1 MNLMQGRSGFAGSDA
16 LLSSSYSGPY
26 LPRKHFRVHAAIPPP
41 APHAVKRVEQG
52 EILEPP
58 APRPQRIQEGV
69 AAYVATG
76 TRSLAGQ
83 VWNALPFWRAQPNAN
98 ASGEAVIDG
107 DFVREVA
114 KQAAQVFHPD
124 AASDSAYADLERRW
138 RNLETLCSSS

>member
-1 MNLMQGRSGFAGSDA
+1 MQGKSGFVGTDA
-16 LLSSSYSGPY
+16 LLCSSFAGPY
-26 LPRKHFRVHAAIPPP
+26 LPRKQLRVHAAIPPP
-41 APHAVKRVEQG
+41 APQAIKRVEQG

-58 APRPQRIQEGV
+58 APRPQTIQEGV

-114 KQAAQVFHPD
+114 KQAAQVFHSD
-124 AASDSAYADLERRW
+124 AASDSADADLERHNER
-138 RNLETLCSSS
+138 LGMC